1 MAGGGGLAQQV
12 AEKLA
17 DLIQVSSMYNMMVI
31 MWPIIHQASPWQ
43 EYRPHVTNRMSRA
56 GLFQLYHV
64 NVYFRVKFIPVA
76 VEKALLEAP
85 EVGGWLGVR

>member
-1 MAGGGGLAQQV
+1 MLQIECLG
-12 AEKLA
+12 
-17 DLIQVSSMYNMMVI
+17 
-31 MWPIIHQASPWQ
+31 H
-43 EYRPHVTNRMSRA
+43 RA